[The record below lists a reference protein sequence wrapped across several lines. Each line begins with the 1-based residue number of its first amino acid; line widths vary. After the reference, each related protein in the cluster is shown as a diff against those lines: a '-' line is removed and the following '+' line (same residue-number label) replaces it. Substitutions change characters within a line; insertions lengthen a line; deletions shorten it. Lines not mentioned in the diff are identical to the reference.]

1 MHYYR
6 YNQHADEHPVVKH
19 TREHVVLT
27 FLNLPG
33 VDLVEKLHEYEDLES
48 DGVVQQFLSW

>member
-1 MHYYR
+1 MHDYR
-6 YNQHADEHPVVKH
+6 NNQHADEHPVVEH